1 MALMILSIK
10 KKGGG
15 GVFCTST
22 VVSLD
27 EEKLVDGQLLL
38 LKTLTS
44 SLLRN
49 QVTGDS
55 FYLELGN

>member
-10 KKGGG
+10 KKRGG

-44 SLLRN
+44 KSA
-49 QVTGDS
+49 
-55 FYLELGN
+55 